1 MCVLPTDCGQRL
13 TELAQPLVHMQ
24 AITYSAMQIM
34 EKPEGERSEV
44 FVIIDI

>member
-1 MCVLPTDCGQRL
+1 VLPTDCGQRL
-13 TELAQPLVHMQ
+13 TELAPQPLVHMQ